1 MESAIAA
8 IEAIV
13 EQGEGA
19 REDNQDSHYGRFVSI
34 RDEYQELLTEDPDF
48 LPGRPVAPNPYSM
61 SPNDLV
67 DIDAVSLI
75 EDPLTVDTCNLFD
88 GCYEILIQ
96 MLGRLLVH
104 SGETE
109 EQLTLLADITVGMMI
124 DVISPLGE
132 TLTTM
137 PMGDSHP
144 GLTAGPSF
152 RFSRDANNLPHREAA
167 WALFI
172 ERFKELSAYSG
183 LMQGTE
189 EVTEVLSQVRGCLAQ
204 YARQMDSV

>member
-1 MESAIAA
+1 M
-8 IEAIV
+8 V
-13 EQGEGA
+13 
-19 REDNQDSHYGRFVSI
+19 
-34 RDEYQELLTEDPDF
+34 
-48 LPGRPVAPNPYSM
+48 
-61 SPNDLV
+61 PNDLV
-67 DIDAVSLI
+67 DLDAVSLI
-75 EDPLTVDTCNLFD
+75 EDPLTMDVCNLFD

-109 EQLTLLADITVGMMI
+109 EQLTVLADITVGLMM

-132 TLTTM
+132 TLTTL
-137 PMGDSHP
+137 PLGESHP

-167 WALFI
+167 WLLFI

-183 LMQGTE
+183 FMQGTE
-189 EVTEVLSQVRGCLAQ
+189 EISNVLSGVRGSLSQ
-204 YARQMDSV
+204 YARQMENV